1 MKTKLSPLTDLAL
14 DAIDD
19 LKGLDVR
26 LLDVRSQTPMTDAM
40 IVCTGTSTRHVRSI
54 AENVIRDA
62 KKAGHQP
69 QGVEGLNG
77 SEWVLVDL
85 GGVVVHVM
93 LAQTRIFYQLEK
105 LWEMTPPPEARPAPK
120 KKPAKVSPTKKA
132 GKAAPKKKSSRGAPK
147 PRPRVAPKRSSS
159 SNARP
164 TRKSASKPARKSAS
178 KPASK
183 SASKPGRKAGPKSVK
198 KGKPKRRS

>member
-147 PRPRVAPKRSSS
+147 PRPRVVPKRSSS

-164 TRKSASKPARKSAS
+164 TRKSASKPTRKL
-178 KPASK
+178 ASK

>member
-159 SNARP
+159 NARP
-164 TRKSASKPARKSAS
+164 TRKSASKPTRKLD
-178 KPASK
+178 SK

>member
-147 PRPRVAPKRSSS
+147 PRPRVVPKRSS

-164 TRKSASKPARKSAS
+164 ARKSASKSASKPAR
-178 KPASK
+178 K